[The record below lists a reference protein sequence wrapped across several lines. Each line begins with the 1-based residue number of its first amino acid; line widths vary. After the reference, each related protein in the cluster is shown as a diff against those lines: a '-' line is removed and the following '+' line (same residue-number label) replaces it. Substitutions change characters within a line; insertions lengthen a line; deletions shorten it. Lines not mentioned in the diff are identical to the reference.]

1 MGRPRSK
8 SQVDQFS
15 REVKMQ
21 VKSFNVGL
29 GAQIQIQLSGMTTG
43 VKCLLVGMET
53 DQYLLVRFPI
63 ASGVL
68 NRLHEGNRATVRC
81 IYAGTVYGFYCNV
94 MNHVVKPA
102 PLVFLSYPASIEV
115 LNLRKSE
122 RVDCFVPVT
131 ATVREAAYEGI
142 ILDISIEGCRFVIEN
157 APERGVPLIQM
168 NETLTMAFQLSS
180 TANAIGAVGKAK
192 NLAQDNHGLTLGV
205 SFEEPEGALLKA
217 IEGFVGR
224 VLSYR

>member
-1 MGRPRSK
+1 
-8 SQVDQFS
+8 
-15 REVKMQ
+15 MQ
-21 VKSFNVGL
+21 VKSFIVNL
-29 GAQIQIQLSGMTTG
+29 GAQMQIQLAGMTASL
-43 VKCLLVGMET
+43 KCLLVGMET

-94 MNHVVKPA
+94 VNHVVKPA
-102 PLVFLSYPASIEV
+102 PLVFLSYPASFEV
-115 LNLRKSE
+115 LNLRKAE
-122 RVDCFVPVT
+122 RVDCFVPVV

-142 ILDISIEGCRFVIEN
+142 ILDISIDGCRFVIEN
-157 APERGVPLIQM
+157 AVERGLPQVQM
-168 NETLTMAFQLSS
+168 DETLTMSFQLSS
-180 TANAIGAVGKAK
+180 TTGALGAVGKVK
-192 NLAQDNHGLTLGV
+192 NLAQDSHRITLGV
-205 SFEEPEGALLKA
+205 GFEEPESALLKA